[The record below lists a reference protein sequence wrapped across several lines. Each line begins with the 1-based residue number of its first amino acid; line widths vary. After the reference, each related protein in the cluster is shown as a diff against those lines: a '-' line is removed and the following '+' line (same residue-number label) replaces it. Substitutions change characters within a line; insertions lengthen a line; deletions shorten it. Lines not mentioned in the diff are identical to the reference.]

1 MDGGAQGGCLLIYYH
16 GALPVDY
23 YYLVGRV
30 LLSRDT
36 MVRR

>member
-1 MDGGAQGGCLLIYYH
+1 MLIYYH

-30 LLSRDT
+30 LLSRGT

>member
-1 MDGGAQGGCLLIYYH
+1 MIYYH

-30 LLSRDT
+30 LLSRGT
-36 MVRR
+36 MVHR